1 MWFSSKQWGKT
12 VSFVLSAVMLA
23 AFVSCGQSNKSG
35 KPIANSPDNAK
46 ATGKTISMATFEPTS
61 TQPQSTA
68 TTTEKTQAAV
78 KTKASAKKSSR
89 KTTATQAAEPASPDN
104 TREAPRPYEGFLGSA
119 RSLDGT
125 TVVFSVFA
133 SDLSVKW
140 DEKSQT
146 DAETMKDTLDN
157 LWRGTSYLT
166 EQVAAFGKTASFIY
180 DWERDDDLKYTAS
193 FDDNLVTEYGD
204 KYEVQRNWVLQNIDT
219 DAVKA
224 KYNADNA
231 VYLFFF
237 NTDYSNQVNPW
248 TLGYTNCSEYD
259 VEFCNIY
266 VKFDDVFISPPAT
279 YAHEI
284 MHCFGAHDLYYANAH
299 IPQEYVDHCKKTGSN
314 DIMYTVND
322 GKWIINDFTELDAY
336 YVGLTDHCD
345 EVEKWG
351 LAKSEHLA

>member
-1 MWFSSKQWGKT
+1 MWYSNQHWGKT
-12 VSFVLSAVMLA
+12 ASLALSAALLA
-23 AFVSCGQSNKSG
+23 ATVSCGKSN
-35 KPIANSPDNAK
+35 KPIANAPDTAK
-46 ATGKTISMATFEPTS
+46 ATERSISMATFEPTS
-61 TQPQSTA
+61 TQSQST
-68 TTTEKTQAAV
+68 TTTAEDTQTTSKTNA
-78 KTKASAKKSSR
+78 AKKNSR
-89 KTTATQAAEPASPDN
+89 KTSQTKTTQPTSSDSSQ
-104 TREAPRPYEGFLGSA
+104 EAVKPYDGFLGSA

-125 TVVFSVFA
+125 TVVFSIFT

-140 DEKSQT
+140 DENSRT

-166 EQVAAFGKTASFIY
+166 EQVANFGKTASFIY
-180 DWERDDDLKYTAS
+180 DWEKDPDLRYTAS
-193 FDDNLVTEYGD
+193 FDDYLVTEYGD
-204 KYEVQRNWVLQNIDT
+204 KYDLQRDWVIANIDT
-219 DAVKA
+219 EAVKA

-248 TLGYTNCSEYD
+248 TLGYTNCSAYD

-266 VKFDDVFISPPAT
+266 VKFDDVFITPPST

-284 MHCFGAHDLYYANAH
+284 MHCFGAHDLYYANAY
-299 IPQEYVDHCKKTGSN
+299 ISQEYVDHCQKTGSN